1 MMTREKEAYER
12 FILLFVERFNQ
23 AFHTDYATNIFE
35 DFENSYSYSVIS
47 STDVYNYRVYL
58 TID

>member
-12 FILLFVERFNQ
+12 VISLFTDRFNQ

-47 STDVYNYRVYL
+47 NTDVYNYRVY
-58 TID
+58 